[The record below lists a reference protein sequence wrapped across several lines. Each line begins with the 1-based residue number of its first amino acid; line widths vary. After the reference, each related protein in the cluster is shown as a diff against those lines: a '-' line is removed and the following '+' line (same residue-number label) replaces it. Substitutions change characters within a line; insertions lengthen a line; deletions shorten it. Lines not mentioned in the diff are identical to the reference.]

1 MRKHIYNLSWIRK
14 NYTYTVYE
22 IAKLYNISPDTV
34 FRWISREGLRRIPGT
49 KKYFVHSS
57 DLRRFL
63 EQKNARNKQP
73 CGEGEIYCCKCRKPR
88 PPKNDSL
95 KACRMPNKTIRISA
109 RCEVCNTRL
118 NTFVSGKKWSE
129 SHPFHPDRN
138 VPIKPHSGEQGTP
151 RKCQTWKEAG

>member
-1 MRKHIYNLSWIRK
+1 MRKHIYNLRLIRE

-22 IAKLYNISPDTV
+22 IAALYGMTSDTV
-34 FRWISREGLRRIPGT
+34 FRWIRREGLKRILGT

-73 CGEGEIYCCKCRKPR
+73 CAAGEIYCCKCHRPQKPNAAFLNA
-88 PPKNDSL
+88 K
-95 KACRMPNKTIRISA
+95 RMPNRTVRVSG
-109 RCEVCNTRL
+109 RCEVCNTRV
-118 NTFVSGKKWSE
+118 NTFVSAKKWFK

-138 VPIKPHSGEQGTP
+138 APTEPPSGEQGTP
-151 RKCQTWKEAG
+151 RKCQTWKETG

>member
-1 MRKHIYNLSWIRK
+1 MRKQIYNLSRIRK
-14 NYTYTVYE
+14 NYTYAVYE
-22 IAKLYNISPDTV
+22 IAKLYDISPDTV
-34 FRWISREGLRRIPGT
+34 FRWISREGLKRIPGT

-73 CGEGEIYCCKCRKPR
+73 CAQGEIYCCKCRKPR
-88 PPKNDSL
+88 NPKSDSL
-95 KACRMPNKTIRISA
+95 KARRMPNSSIKIFG
-109 RCEVCNTRL
+109 RCDICNTDL
-118 NTFVSGKKWSE
+118 HTYVSGKKWSE

-138 VPIKPHSGEQGTP
+138 APIEPPSGEQGTP